1 MVPPVFENR
10 IVWLIAVMHR
20 QMRSCRAFLRKLPLL
35 QVTPTD
41 LRHPFPADRFLFP
54 VFFFLIPP
62 QFDKVAM
69 NFSRIS
75 ACLSIAMTALTVAMP
90 AMAAVSPAPGSGAS
104 AATPAPTP
112 KGPDSYDPTRP
123 FATPDSPPGALD
135 SLPPRVPVAPA
146 ASPIQKRIGPAPVR
160 SATNSFL
167 WEVKSPTATVWLF
180 GTMHVGK
187 QSFYPLSEAVESA
200 FDQSAKLVVEADIGG
215 AVLSAEM
222 DALISYP
229 PPDALD
235 KHIPKP
241 LYARLKTQL
250 ARLNMPEEVVKP
262 MKPFV
267 VGGFL
272 SVMEFSRFGYDM
284 NLGVDAYLLARAKEA
299 GKPVGELE
307 SMTAQLKMMNNMP
320 AKLQEDFLEN
330 AIAALELGRAAEQ
343 VTGMVNAWQTGDGK
357 LMADV
362 TADVNRGMKSIAQ
375 LDDIMLHGRH
385 EAMLKKIEGYLA
397 AKAVHFVA
405 VGSLHLVGPRGLVQ
419 MLKTRGYEVTQK

>member
-1 MVPPVFENR
+1 
-10 IVWLIAVMHR
+10 
-20 QMRSCRAFLRKLPLL
+20 
-35 QVTPTD
+35 
-41 LRHPFPADRFLFP
+41 
-54 VFFFLIPP
+54 
-62 QFDKVAM
+62 M
-69 NFSRIS
+69 NFSRLSVGLTFALSVTMS
-75 ACLSIAMTALTVAMP
+75 AI
-90 AMAAVSPAPGSGAS
+90 AAVANEPTPLAP
-104 AATPAPTP
+104 AATASSPP
-112 KGPDSYDPTRP
+112 KNTDTYDPTRP
-123 FATPDSPPGALD
+123 GATPIAPPPASDVLLPRAPISPT
-135 SLPPRVPVAPA
+135 V
-146 ASPIQKRIGPAPVR
+146 SPTHKRIGPAPVPSR
-160 SATNSFL
+160 TNSFL

-215 AVLSAEM
+215 SVPSAEM
-222 DALISYP
+222 DSLISYS
-229 PPDALD
+229 PPDTLD

-241 LYARLKTQL
+241 LYERLKTQL
-250 ARLNMPEEVVKP
+250 ARLNMPEEAVKP

-284 NLGVDAYLLARAKEA
+284 NLGVDAYLLARAKA
-299 GKPVGELE
+299 AAKPVGELE

-330 AIAALELGRAAEQ
+330 AITALELGRAAEQ

-362 TADVNRGMKSIAQ
+362 TAEVNRGMKSTAQ

-385 EAMLKKIEGYLA
+385 EAMVKKIEGYLA
-397 AKAVHFVA
+397 ANAVHFVA

-419 MLKTRGYEVTQK
+419 MLKSRGYEVTQK

>member
-1 MVPPVFENR
+1 
-10 IVWLIAVMHR
+10 
-20 QMRSCRAFLRKLPLL
+20 
-35 QVTPTD
+35 
-41 LRHPFPADRFLFP
+41 
-54 VFFFLIPP
+54 
-62 QFDKVAM
+62 M
-69 NFSRIS
+69 NFSRLSVGLTFALSVTMS
-75 ACLSIAMTALTVAMP
+75 AI
-90 AMAAVSPAPGSGAS
+90 AAVANEPTTLVP
-104 AATPAPTP
+104 AATASSPP
-112 KGPDSYDPTRP
+112 KNTDTYDPTRP
-123 FATPDSPPGALD
+123 GATPIAPPPASDVLLPRAPISPT
-135 SLPPRVPVAPA
+135 V
-146 ASPIQKRIGPAPVR
+146 SPTHKRIGPAPVPSR
-160 SATNSFL
+160 TNSFL

-215 AVLSAEM
+215 SVPSAEM
-222 DALISYP
+222 DSLISYS
-229 PPDALD
+229 PPDTLD

-241 LYARLKTQL
+241 LYERLKTQL
-250 ARLNMPEEVVKP
+250 ARLNMPEEAVKP

-272 SVMEFSRFGYDM
+272 SMMEFSRFGYDM
-284 NLGVDAYLLARAKEA
+284 NLGVDAYLLERAKA
-299 GKPVGELE
+299 AAKPVGELE

-330 AIAALELGRAAEQ
+330 AITALELGRAAEQ

-357 LMADV
+357 LMAEV
-362 TADVNRGMKSIAQ
+362 TAEVNRGMKSTAQ

-385 EAMLKKIEGYLA
+385 EAMVKKIEGYLA

-419 MLKTRGYEVTQK
+419 MLKSRGYEVTQK

>member
-1 MVPPVFENR
+1 
-10 IVWLIAVMHR
+10 
-20 QMRSCRAFLRKLPLL
+20 
-35 QVTPTD
+35 
-41 LRHPFPADRFLFP
+41 
-54 VFFFLIPP
+54 
-62 QFDKVAM
+62 M

-75 ACLSIAMTALTVAMP
+75 ACLTFALSVTMSAF
-90 AMAAVSPAPGSGAS
+90 AAVSPAPTLQAPATAAS
-104 AATPAPTP
+104 ASPNNTDT
-112 KGPDSYDPTRP
+112 YDPTRP
-123 FATPDSPPGALD
+123 GATPIAPPPATD
-135 SLPPRVPVAPA
+135 VLPPRAPI
-146 ASPIQKRIGPAPVR
+146 SPTVSPTHKRIGPAPVPSR
-160 SATNSFL
+160 THSFL

-187 QSFYPLSEAVESA
+187 QSFYPLSEAVETA

-215 AVLSAEM
+215 AAPSAEL
-222 DALISYP
+222 DSLISYA
-229 PPDALD
+229 PPDTLD

-241 LYARLKTQL
+241 LYQRLKTQL
-250 ARLNMPEEVVKP
+250 ARLNMPEEAVKP

-284 NLGVDAYLLARAKEA
+284 NLGVDAYLLARARDA
-299 GKPVGELE
+299 AKPVGELE

-330 AIAALELGRAAEQ
+330 AITALELGRSAEQ

-375 LDDIMLHGRH
+375 LDEILLHGRH

-405 VGSLHLVGPRGLVQ
+405 LGSLHLVGPRGLVQ